1 MSRPALLFPLFA
13 PPGSLAG
20 VGPKLSKML
29 ERLDVHRVR
38 DLAWLPPLNFINREV
53 AESIS
58 TALPDQVTT
67 LRVHV
72 VGHEAPA
79 RKSQPYK
86 VTVRDGSGF
95 MEITFFNAIP
105 DYIAKLLPP
114 DSERLVSGRLEI
126 FRDRRQMVNPDYI
139 LPVED
144 AATLPAC
151 EPVYP
156 LTAGLTNKRLRPL
169 IQEALARTPDLPE
182 WIDPSYLKQQKW
194 SSWKE
199 SLTALHHPESARDLE
214 PQALPRQR
222 LAYDELL
229 ANQLAIAL
237 VREHKRSRPGLPR
250 ESSGVLVNTL
260 IASLPYILTNSQ
272 KNACAEIGKDL
283 AAPTRMLRLLQGDVG
298 SGKTLVALLSMLQ
311 VIENDH
317 QAALMVPTEIL
328 ARQHFASL
336 SRLCE
341 NLPIRIALLTGRE
354 KGKTREKILTELAE
368 GTLHLVIG
376 THALFQD
383 DVTFKALGLAV
394 IDEQHRFG
402 VHQRLAISQKGEAVD
417 LLVMTATPI
426 PRTLLLTSYGD
437 MAVSKLTEK
446 PPGRTP
452 ITTRVLPLG
461 RYDEVVAGIGRAL
474 ASGARVYWV
483 CPLVEDSE
491 ESDLAA
497 ATSRATELSQHF
509 PGRVVLAHGQQKGA
523 ERDAAMEAFSTGAAS
538 LLVAT
543 TVIEVGVDVPEATV
557 MVIEHAERFGLAQ
570 LHQLR
575 GRVGR
580 GSGASTCLLLYA
592 EPLGEMAASRLRIM
606 RESEDGF
613 VIAEEDLRLRGA
625 GELLGTKQSGLPE
638 FRHANLA
645 IHQDLLLTARD
656 DAALIL
662 SRDPDLTSE
671 RGQALRIL
679 LHLHEMQQAAGYL
692 RSG

>member
-1 MSRPALLFPLFA
+1 MSRPSILFSLFA
-13 PPGSLAG
+13 APSSISG

-29 ERLDVHRVR
+29 ERLDIHRIR
-38 DLAWLPPLNFINREV
+38 DLAWLPPLNFINRTP
-53 AESIS
+53 ASSIM
-58 TALPDQVTT
+58 AAMPEQITT
-67 LRVHV
+67 LLVEV
-72 VGHEAPA
+72 VKHEVPD
-79 RKSQPYK
+79 RKSKPYK
-86 VTVRDGSGF
+86 VLVRDSTGF

-105 DYIAKLLPP
+105 DYVAKMLPP
-114 DSERLVSGRLEI
+114 GTQRLVSGKFEV
-126 FRDRRQMVNPDYI
+126 FRDRPQMVNPDYI
-139 LPVED
+139 LTPEE
-144 AATLPAC
+144 AATLPAF

-169 IQEALARTPDLPE
+169 IQEALNRTPDLPE
-182 WIDPSYLKQQKW
+182 WIDAAYLKQQKW
-194 SSWKE
+194 SGWKE
-199 SLTALHHPESARDLE
+199 TLVALHQPQSMLDLE
-214 PQALPRQR
+214 PSAQPRQR

-237 VREHKRSRPGLPR
+237 VREHKRQRPGLAR
-250 ESSGVLVNTL
+250 AGSGKLVEQL
-260 IASLPYILTNSQ
+260 IKILPFQLTNSQ
-272 KNACAEIGKDL
+272 TQAIAEIGRDL

-298 SGKTLVALLSMLQ
+298 AGKTLVALIAMLQ
-311 VIENDH
+311 VIENGH
-317 QAALMVPTEIL
+317 QAALMAPTEIL

-336 SRLCE
+336 SKLCE
-341 NLPIRIALLTGRE
+341 SLPIRLSLLTSRE
-354 KGKTREKILTELAE
+354 KGKVRERILTELAE

-376 THALFQD
+376 THALFQE
-383 DVTFKALGLAV
+383 DVTFSALGLAV

-402 VHQRLAISQKGEAVD
+402 VHQRLAISEKGEAVD

-452 ITTRVLPLG
+452 ITTRVIPLS
-461 RYDEVVAGIGRAL
+461 RYDEVVAGVGRAIEK
-474 ASGARVYWV
+474 GARVYWV

-497 ATSRATELSQHF
+497 ATSRATELAQRY
-509 PGRVVLAHGQQKGA
+509 PGQVVLAHGQQKGA
-523 ERDAAMEAFSTGAAS
+523 ERDAAMEAFASGAAS
-538 LLVAT
+538 ILVAT
-543 TVIEVGVDVPEATV
+543 TVIEVGVDVPEATI

-580 GSGASTCLLLYA
+580 GTAASSCLLLYA
-592 EPLGEMAASRLRIM
+592 EPLGEMAKSRLTIM
-606 RESEDGF
+606 RETEDGF
-613 VIAEEDLRLRGA
+613 IIAEEDLRLRGA
-625 GELLGTKQSGLPE
+625 GELLGTKQSGLPD
-638 FRHANLA
+638 FKHANLA
-645 IHQDLLLTARD
+645 VHQDLLLTARD
-656 DAALIL
+656 DSALIL
-662 SRDPDLTSE
+662 QRDPDLTSD